1 MQLPWLQLVTVN
13 RLFKEKS
20 TVTEV
25 DDKIPKTNK
34 KGEFRSIVVFNKK
47 MRNQSVKERI
57 KIKVCSN
64 LFV

>member
-1 MQLPWLQLVTVN
+1 MQLPWLLLVTVN

-25 DDKIPKTNK
+25 DDMIPKTNK

-47 MRNQSVKERI
+47 MRN
-57 KIKVCSN
+57 
-64 LFV
+64 